1 MTKHVPLFLPLGS
14 IRLLT
19 IFFSFCIIFV
29 HPALADKMAES
40 PELFDTA
47 FTLQERL
54 DIPDG
59 FVQREMVYISI
70 LLGTLVLCLFFFFM
84 QRRMKKLR
92 ERDRERYLQLL
103 EGILDNLPIAAKVKD
118 VNDGMRYTF
127 WNKKAEELFEC
138 SAREAI
144 GKTDFETMPEAAA
157 LIRKEDEELVKTG
170 IPQEGIRRFFTKKN
184 EERFTFQ
191 NNNFIKLSDGRKW
204 IVYTAWDIT
213 DLKIMERK
221 LRLAKEEAEESNWIK
236 SAFLANMSH
245 EIRTPLNAI
254 VGFSEI
260 IALTEDEKEKEEY
273 LGIIQQNSNLLLQLI
288 NDILDLSRIES
299 GKSEMHCQLTEMSGL
314 VDEVDKVHRLKMKK
328 GVKLNVI
335 RPSEEIWISTDRNRV
350 TQVLFNFLSNAIKNT
365 IEGSITFGLVKEEE
379 WVKLYVTD
387 TGCGISKEKLPL
399 IFTRFEKLNDFVQ
412 GTGLGLPICKSIVER
427 LGGRIEVE
435 SELGQ
440 GSTFILYLPNRQVQE
455 VVVGKRENAAGNMGV
470 ENRQKKILI
479 AEDVES
485 SYLQIN
491 AFLKKEYTI
500 LWVPNGEEAVKSFI
514 REKPDL
520 ILMDIRMPVMNGI
533 QATAKIRAI
542 SQEIPIIAITA
553 YAFCPEGERALEA
566 GCNEVIAKPYPLE
579 KLKETI
585 ETYL

>member
-184 EERFTFQ
+184 YNPQ
-191 NNNFIKLSDGRKW
+191 IQ
-204 IVYTAWDIT
+204 I
-213 DLKIMERK
+213 
-221 LRLAKEEAEESNWIK
+221 
-236 SAFLANMSH
+236 SA
-245 EIRTPLNAI
+245 
-254 VGFSEI
+254 
-260 IALTEDEKEKEEY
+260 
-273 LGIIQQNSNLLLQLI
+273 
-288 NDILDLSRIES
+288 
-299 GKSEMHCQLTEMSGL
+299 
-314 VDEVDKVHRLKMKK
+314 
-328 GVKLNVI
+328 
-335 RPSEEIWISTDRNRV
+335 
-350 TQVLFNFLSNAIKNT
+350 
-365 IEGSITFGLVKEEE
+365 
-379 WVKLYVTD
+379 
-387 TGCGISKEKLPL
+387 
-399 IFTRFEKLNDFVQ
+399 
-412 GTGLGLPICKSIVER
+412 
-427 LGGRIEVE
+427 E
-435 SELGQ
+435 SE
-440 GSTFILYLPNRQVQE
+440 T
-455 VVVGKRENAAGNMGV
+455 KRSIFREKDKTK
-470 ENRQKKILI
+470 R
-479 AEDVES
+479 S
-485 SYLQIN
+485 
-491 AFLKKEYTI
+491 KKESAQHSKSR
-500 LWVPNGEEAVKSFI
+500 NKSF
-514 REKPDL
+514 
-520 ILMDIRMPVMNGI
+520 VM
-533 QATAKIRAI
+533 T
-542 SQEIPIIAITA
+542 SVS
-553 YAFCPEGERALEA
+553 AL
-566 GCNEVIAKPYPLE
+566 
-579 KLKETI
+579 
-585 ETYL
+585 